1 MNALDLLLKRR
12 SVSARYLIAP
22 GPDAQQLE
30 TILTAAIRVP
40 DHGKLAPWRVQLIP
54 QDKRGDFT
62 RAALSAYDD
71 ETNEKDEGKREKLAV
86 FAAHA
91 PVMLA
96 VSTKLQRGHKIP
108 EGEQLLSC
116 GAFCM
121 NIEHGAAALGYAS
134 NWLTGFC
141 AYSPGVKRALGL
153 SGEETIVGFM
163 FIGTAEMPPT
173 ERPRPSVEEIFSVWS
188 G

>member
-1 MNALDLLLKRR
+1 MDALDLLLKRR

-54 QDKRGDFT
+54 VDR
-62 RAALSAYDD
+62 RAEFSRITLAAYD
-71 ETNEKDEGKREKLAV
+71 EEVTEKDEVKREKLAG
-86 FAAHA
+86 FASAA

-96 VSTKLQRGHKIP
+96 VSTRLHRGHKIP
-108 EGEQLLSC
+108 EVEQLLSC
-116 GAFCM
+116 GAFCI
-121 NIEHGAAALGYAS
+121 NIEHAAAALGFAS
-134 NWLTGFC
+134 NWLTGFS
-141 AYSPGVKRALGL
+141 AYSPRVKQALGVAP
-153 SGEETIVGFM
+153 EEAIVGFL
-163 FIGTAEMPPT
+163 FIGTAEIPPT
-173 ERPRPSVEEIFSVWS
+173 ERPRPSTTEIFSVWN